1 MIEKLEVGH
10 SIALLLSC
18 RKLKTCTEIDEG
30 VYVATLGV
38 IMQYQAAL
46 GYIRRYWAILGDM
59 WRYRATL
66 GTRVGLSMYPF
77 SPKI

>member
-10 SIALLLSC
+10 LIALLLSC

-38 IMQYQAAL
+38 IMQYQAIL
-46 GYIRRYWAILGDM
+46 GDIRRYVAI
-59 WRYRATL
+59 
-66 GTRVGLSMYPF
+66 
-77 SPKI
+77 